1 MRYVIPLQSTEVE
14 ALEQQYQHSPT
25 HRERQR
31 CQALLLSNKGNNVKA
46 LSELFGAE
54 RDTIQAWLKRW
65 EKTAGQSIEFRLAS
79 LLDAPRSGRPSR
91 LEYLKKKS

>member
-1 MRYVIPLQSTEVE
+1 MRYVIPLQSTEVD
-14 ALEQQYQHSPT
+14 ALEKHYRHSPS

-31 CQALLLSNKGNNVKA
+31 CQALLLSNKGHNVKA

-65 EKTAGQSIEFRLAS
+65 EKTVGQSIALRLAS
-79 LLDAPRSGRPSR
+79 LLDAPRSGRPPR
-91 LEYLKKKS
+91 LEYIKKNN